1 MDKGFIT
8 FTTTGYGDYSPKTA
22 AGRSVFV
29 FWALLGLATMTIL
42 VSGAPISRAER
53 FSFGRDSGAVLQDAF
68 SSKYR
73 NALHSGAFE
82 DAVKKYRQKKK
93 AQAEKKA
100 QEGLVGG
107 LNIPAKVRPST
118 LEESSARA
126 QQSLESLPA
135 QMLEQARVFHRH
147 IQLFV
152 QTESGGDPPPDLKL
166 MLDDI
171 SRAQKLDERVKDE
184 ILQDEDARNV
194 SGGPR
199 LRLSFN

>member
-135 QMLEQARVFHRH
+135 QTLEQARVFHRH

-194 SGGPR
+194 SGGLR
-199 LRLSFN
+199 LRLSSN